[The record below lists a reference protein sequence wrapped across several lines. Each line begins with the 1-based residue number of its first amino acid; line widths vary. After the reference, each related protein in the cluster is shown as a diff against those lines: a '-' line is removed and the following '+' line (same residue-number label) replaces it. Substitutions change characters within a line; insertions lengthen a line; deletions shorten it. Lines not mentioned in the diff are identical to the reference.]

1 MCADSKISLDVQWI
15 PRSENDKAD
24 FLSKIIDHDDWEVTV
39 EFFDF
44 VSLMFGP
51 FTVDRF
57 ANFNNRKLLRYNSKF
72 WNPESEAVDCFTK
85 NWEGENNWLVPPI
98 HLIVSSIKH
107 LLNCKAY
114 GVLVVP
120 NWPSAVFWPMLFDEN
135 LYYKTYVKDVL
146 LFKDTREIIIQGQ
159 NKNCLFGSIFF
170 GSGILVVR
178 LDATNL

>member
-39 EFFDF
+39 VTVEFFDF
-44 VSLMFGP
+44 VSFMFGP

-57 ANFNNRKLLRYNSKF
+57 ANFNNPKLLRYNSNL

-85 NWEGENNWLVPPI
+85 NWLVPPI

-107 LLNCKAY
+107 LLNCKVY

-135 LYYKTYVKDVL
+135 
-146 LFKDTREIIIQGQ
+146 F
-159 NKNCLFGSIFF
+159 
-170 GSGILVVR
+170 IL
-178 LDATNL
+178 

>member
-57 ANFNNRKLLRYNSKF
+57 ANFNNRKLLRYNSKL
-72 WNPESEAVDCFTK
+72 WNPESEVVDCFTK
-85 NWEGENNWLVPPI
+85 KLGGGE
-98 HLIVSSIKH
+98 
-107 LLNCKAY
+107 
-114 GVLVVP
+114 
-120 NWPSAVFWPMLFDEN
+120 
-135 LYYKTYVKDVL
+135 
-146 LFKDTREIIIQGQ
+146 
-159 NKNCLFGSIFF
+159 
-170 GSGILVVR
+170 
-178 LDATNL
+178 